1 MAAAIGWIAGY
12 ASWEPLRLSLE
23 GRLDWRWPFVD
34 GLQGAVTYPLAH
46 FGLVAAIFAAFWP
59 RDGVS
64 STRRVIAALGAGVAG
79 SLWWWIAYEQWY
91 LSPLHG
97 SIWGLLVGLSARSR
111 AGATLVGSPPASV
124 EYV

>member
-1 MAAAIGWIAGY
+1 MAAAVGWMAGY
-12 ASWEPLRLSLE
+12 TSWEPLRLSLE
-23 GRLDWRWPFVD
+23 GRLDWRWPFDD

-59 RDGVS
+59 RDGMS
-64 STRRVIAALGAGVAG
+64 PDRRLIAALAAGIAG

-97 SIWGLLVGLSARSR
+97 SIWGLLVGLSSRSGAAATAMGRSR
-111 AGATLVGSPPASV
+111 MSV
-124 EYV
+124 EYL